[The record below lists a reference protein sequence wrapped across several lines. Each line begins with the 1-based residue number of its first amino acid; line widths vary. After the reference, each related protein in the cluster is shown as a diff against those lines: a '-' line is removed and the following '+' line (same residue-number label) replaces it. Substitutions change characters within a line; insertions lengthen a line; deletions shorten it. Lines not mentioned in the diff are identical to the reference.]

1 MNHNN
6 MQQAN
11 QTNWSRLLI
20 PPLTI
25 AAIAGV
31 GGHYILDGEYKI
43 YFAIAGAFLLL
54 FDNRIRGW
62 GKLIAVNN
70 YAVILAVLIFA
81 LSKTS
86 GLATQPTP
94 ESPTDSIITIA
105 VSATYPPFVYVYEY
119 EGTGDIVGFDVSLIK
134 DIVEREELEVE
145 FVNVGWD
152 ALLAGVSTCKYDV
165 AISAIAIPPEGT
177 EAYLLSD
184 PYFNFGQVV
193 IVRQSE
199 SLIRDKNDLTG
210 RIVGAQL
217 GTISQ
222 IEAVKISGITLR
234 VYDDT
239 NLMLQD
245 LMSNKIDAFITDNIM
260 ALDYTKQNPGL
271 KVVGQVFT
279 EEHLAIAVCKNRPDL
294 LEAINHGLAEAK
306 AEGVLDTLIQKW
318 FEGKI
323 P

>member
-1 MNHNN
+1 MN
-6 MQQAN
+6 QQTN
-11 QTNWSRLLI
+11 QTDWSRLLL
-20 PPLTI
+20 PPLAI

-31 GGHYILDGEYKI
+31 GGHYLFDGEYKI
-43 YFAIAGAFLLL
+43 YFAIAGISLLMI
-54 FDNRIRGW
+54 DNRIMGW
-62 GKLIAVNN
+62 WKLIAVNN
-70 YAVILAVLIFA
+70 YVVILAILMFA

-86 GLATQPTP
+86 ESTTQPTP
-94 ESPTDSIITIA
+94 ESPTDSITTIA
-105 VSATYPPFVYVYEY
+105 VSATYPPFVYIYEY
-119 EGTGDIVGFDVSLIK
+119 EGTEDIVGFDVSLIK
-134 DIVEREELEVE
+134 DIVEREELEVK

-152 ALLAGVSTCKYDV
+152 ALLTGVSACKYDA
-165 AISAIAIPPEGT
+165 AISAIVIPPEGT

-210 RIVGAQL
+210 RRVGAQL

-222 IEAVKISGITLR
+222 IEADKISGITLQ

-239 NLMLQD
+239 NLMLQGLKD
-245 LMSNKIDAFITDNIM
+245 NKIDAIITDNIM
-260 ALDYTKQNPGL
+260 AFDYTKQNPDL
-271 KVVGQVFT
+271 KIVGQVFT

-294 LEAINHGLAEAK
+294 LEAINHGLAECR
-306 AEGVLDTLIQKW
+306 AEGVLDTLTQKW
-318 FEGKI
+318 FESKI

>member
-1 MNHNN
+1 MN
-6 MQQAN
+6 QQAN
-11 QTNWSRLLI
+11 QTDWSRLFL
-20 PPLTI
+20 PPLAI

-31 GGHYILDGEYKI
+31 GGHYLFDGEYKI
-43 YFAIAGAFLLL
+43 YFMITGAFLLL
-54 FDNRIRGW
+54 FDNRIMGW

-70 YAVILAVLIFA
+70 YAVILAILIFA

-86 GLATQPTP
+86 GPATQPTP
-94 ESPTDSIITIA
+94 ESPTDSNITIA
-105 VSATYPPFVYVYEY
+105 VNATYPPFVYVYEY

-145 FVNVGWD
+145 FVDVGWD
-152 ALLAGVSTCKYDV
+152 DLLAGVGACKYDA

-184 PYFNFGQVV
+184 PYFSFGQVV

-199 SLIRDKNDLTG
+199 SQIRDKNDLIG

-222 IEAVKISGITLR
+222 TEAEKIPGITLQ

-239 NLMLQD
+239 NLMLQSLID
-245 LMSNKIDAFITDNIM
+245 NKIDAIITDNLM
-260 ALDYTKQNPGL
+260 AFDYTKQNPGL

-294 LEAINHGLAEAK
+294 LEAINHGLAEAR
-306 AEGVLDTLIQKW
+306 AEGVLDTLTQKW